1 MKQKSN
7 RPRSVSGFTLVEL
20 LVVIVIIAAL
30 AAVAFSVGP
39 KMMKRGNATKSV
51 QNIRQIGSLFSVYA
65 AENNSN
71 LPPIK
76 KAAAKDGSTPKVDW
90 YEGLL
95 SFAYPEVPLLTFS
108 SKPWWESAKPM
119 MRNPLL
125 PASRFQPWYN
135 GYAMNSML
143 SENTAQARS
152 GGAWGDGDGPEGQG
166 VPLAR
171 ISDPARTPLASTN
184 RNWFYRASDLT
195 ALTKDSSLDKALV
208 VDGKVPVLFVDGHV
222 ETMTPADYSARKLN
236 KMPEK

>member
-1 MKQKSN
+1 
-7 RPRSVSGFTLVEL
+7 
-20 LVVIVIIAAL
+20 
-30 AAVAFSVGP
+30 
-39 KMMKRGNATKSV
+39 MMKRGKATKSV

-65 AENNSN
+65 AEYNSN

-76 KAAAKDGSTPKVDW
+76 KAAPKDGSGPKADW
-90 YEGLL
+90 YESLL
-95 SFAYPEVPLLTFS
+95 AMAYPDVAITTFS
-108 SKPWWESAKPM
+108 SKKWWESANPI

-125 PASRFQPWYN
+125 PANRLQPWYN

-143 SENTAQARS
+143 SENTAAARS

-171 ISDPARTPLASTN
+171 IPEPSRAPLASTN

-195 ALTKDSSLDKALV
+195 ALTTPSSLDKALL

-222 ETMTPADYSARKLN
+222 ESMTPAEYVSRKLN
-236 KMPEK
+236 EMPKR